1 VSSHA
6 SRYCHWL
13 LLCSLAC
20 CLGCGADV
28 EPDAGGEEAAPAS
41 AGSSSAPPSEAELIE
56 QLSAIG
62 YLAGTETAH
71 DFHGVIQHD
80 PQRVAPGL
88 NLITSGHGPVAL
100 LMNLDGEVVHEWR
113 AEFAQVFPDHPR
125 AESAKEPRQNF
136 WRAALLFPNGDLLVI
151 WELFGLFKL
160 DRDSRVLW
168 AVPEPAHHALQ
179 LTESGEIVHL
189 QAKRKMIPEIA
200 GKLAVEDYIVVRDS
214 EGRELR
220 RVAMSDALS
229 NVHWPRL
236 RKAFW
241 DRSKE
246 RGYGLNEKSVY
257 APFHTNSLWLLS
269 PAEAARL
276 GDSFRAGDALVS
288 MAMLDTVAI
297 IDMEKGVTRW
307 SQQGPFGMQHGP
319 RLTLD
324 GDIILFNNF
333 LEADRSSVLTLN
345 PRTRRVVRE
354 YTGPVSEPL
363 HSRRSGRVQV
373 LPNGNT
379 LVVETDRGRA
389 LELAEDGEAVWEFRS
404 PYRVGERGGKVA
416 GLYSLERVGADRA
429 SWLYSEK
436 EGAAPSP
443 AQKEGGADMRP
454 APPQIARPES
464 R

>member
-1 VSSHA
+1 VSSHD
-6 SRYCHWL
+6 SRYFRLL

-20 CLGCGADV
+20 CLGCGVDV
-28 EPDAGGEEAAPAS
+28 EPGGGEAAPAS
-41 AGSSSAPPSEAELIE
+41 AGSSSAPPSEADLIE

-62 YLAGTETAH
+62 YLAGTEAAH
-71 DFHGVIQHD
+71 DLHGVIQHD
-80 PQRVAPGL
+80 PQRVTPGL

-125 AESAKEPRQNF
+125 AESAKEPRPNF
-136 WRAALLFPNGDLLVI
+136 WRAAQLFPNGDLLVI
-151 WELFGLFKL
+151 WEFYGLFKL
-160 DRDSRVLW
+160 DRDSRLLW
-168 AVPEPAHHALQ
+168 AVSELAHHDLQ
-179 LTESGEIVHL
+179 LTGAGEIVHL
-189 QAKRKMIPEIA
+189 QAKRKMIPGIA
-200 GKLAVEDYIVVRDS
+200 KKPALEDFIVVRDG

-220 RVAMSDALS
+220 RVAMSDALR
-229 NVHWPRL
+229 NIHWPRL

-241 DRSKE
+241 NRSKE
-246 RGYGLNEKSVY
+246 RGYGLNEKSIY
-257 APFHTNSLWLLS
+257 DPFHTNSLWLLS
-269 PAEAARL
+269 RAEAARL
-276 GDSFRAGDALVS
+276 GDTFRAGDALVS
-288 MAMLDTVAI
+288 MAMLDTIAI

-319 RLTLD
+319 RLTPD

-333 LEADRSSVLTLN
+333 LEADQSSVLTLD

-379 LVVETDRGRA
+379 LVIETDRGRA
-389 LELAEDGEAVWEFRS
+389 LELAEDGDVVWEFRS
-404 PYRVGERGGKVA
+404 PYRVGERGDKVA

-429 SWLYSEK
+429 SWLGSE
-436 EGAAPSP
+436 
-443 AQKEGGADMRP
+443 
-454 APPQIARPES
+454 
-464 R
+464 